1 MNRQFTYIGTLP
13 AGGDW
18 RFCLVQI
25 AGQADVIVVADMKGK
40 WAPRMIV
47 KGKLIEVAPLA

>member
-1 MNRQFTYIGTLP
+1 VNRQFTYIGTLP